1 MSKKF
6 VLLGY
11 LFIVIMIIAS
21 YFYIQTTR
29 PEKITETSEKSKLFK
44 IEKGQSFK
52 EISENLLKEGFV
64 KNKKLFEIYALLM
77 NVKSRFQPGSY
88 YLKSAISLKDL
99 IQNLTS
105 ISLPEEQTITILEGW
120 QIKEIAEYIEKET
133 GIKKE
138 QFLKKTE
145 ELKNIDYEFL
155 FDRPKNTT
163 LEGYLFPDTY
173 RIYKKSTPEEIIKK
187 MLENFNQK
195 LSDELRAEIK
205 KQKKTISK
213 IIIMA
218 SLIEKEARTD
228 LERRVISDVFWK
240 RLEAGIPLQSC
251 ASINYILGVSKRR
264 LSIEETRTPSPYNT
278 YLNRELPPGPI
289 NNPGL
294 DSIKAAIEPIKTDYW
309 YFLSTDEGQ
318 TIFSKTKE
326 EHDTAKQ
333 KYLK

>member
-1 MSKKF
+1 MTKKF
-6 VLLGY
+6 ITLGY
-11 LFIVIMIIAS
+11 IFIVIAIIFC
-21 YFYIQTTR
+21 YFYLQTAG
-29 PEKITETSEKSKLFK
+29 PGKPSEELKLFK

-52 EISENLLKEGFV
+52 EISENLLKEDFV

-88 YLKSAISLKDL
+88 YLRPSISFKDL

-105 ISLPEEQTITILEGW
+105 IPLPEEQTITILEGW
-120 QIKEIAEYIEKET
+120 QIKEIAEYLEKET
-133 GIKKE
+133 EIRKE
-138 QFLKKTE
+138 EFLKKTD

-155 FDRPKNTT
+155 LDRPKNAT

-173 RIYKKSTPEEIIKK
+173 RVYKKSTSEEIIKK

-205 KQKKTISK
+205 KQNKTIFE
-213 IIIMA
+213 ILTMA

-228 LERRVISDVFWK
+228 LERRVISDIFWK
-240 RLEAGIPLQSC
+240 RLEAKIPLQSC

-264 LSIEETRTPSPYNT
+264 LSIEETRVPSPYNT
-278 YLNRELPPGPI
+278 YLNRGLPPGPI
-289 NNPGL
+289 NNPGIN
-294 DSIKAAIEPIKTDYW
+294 SIKAAIEPIKTDYW
-309 YFLSTDEGQ
+309 YFLSTEEGQ
-318 TIFSKTKE
+318 TIFSRTKE
-326 EHDTAKQ
+326 EHDLNKA